1 MNPLALD
8 ACTLP
13 AAERPD
19 RLAEFDSLF
28 RDHVRSVHRAGDS
41 VRLGLAGG
49 AGLTQRVREL
59 TARESQCCSFF
70 TFALAGTD
78 ESLELTISVP
88 AEHADVLDALAQ
100 RAEGL
105 SA

>member
-1 MNPLALD
+1 MEPLELD

-28 RDHVRSVHRAGDS
+28 REHVRSVHRAGAT
-41 VRLGLAGG
+41 VRIGLAG

-70 TFALAGTD
+70 TFTLDGTD
-78 ESLELTISVP
+78 DSLELTISVP